1 MLVLLLASVAL
12 AQTPY
17 PKSLPLYFLFNLDAS
32 VRNLGSSIAMHDGD
46 LAIGQWNQA
55 YVTEMGYDLTSS
67 QVLQD
72 ATLASSDVDGSAPP
86 GPVGV
91 DTFGGLSVAWSDR
104 RAVLLASKAGDG
116 QWVRAAELGSNV
128 GRPTSFQAT
137 ASSDIPEPCRL
148 AALGSASSEQFSAR
162 IVKAAVGPGTLAVT
176 VHLSRQ
182 DGAFCRSVAVFEEA
196 CLPGRGLES
205 PAERLAL
212 DLLVNGTVP
221 MRGNASVA
229 NGTAGRPWL
238 VQAGPGDPRPDAG
251 YSALLNA
258 TSAIAVGEPGSC
270 RRGAA
275 GPTAAWGSHPLKA
288 AAAAAA
294 RPLWLRTGLVLSD
307 DASFGNALTIS
318 ADALVVGVP
327 DAPGGGAA
335 AMLRRGA
342 PFPQR
347 PQAGPGWETASL
359 GSLSDALAVPSAGAA
374 AWQAA
379 MAGATACLAADV
391 NATSALACF
400 EAAHEATMRAAGD
413 AAGGWLRLGWG
424 SSPLAATSDAAA
436 GRLWASRWHNAGTL
450 SPGLVLQAAFPEQ
463 ATSVSTA
470 GWRFGA
476 AVSLRDPLLV
486 VGSPGADTH
495 MLPARATPD
504 APGVAGEVGAAGS
517 GAVWAFEA
525 PARIGGV
532 VPDSLVAVG
541 ALSDGWNWERAAE
554 TSQAFRT
561 LDAGATVDAAS
572 HAAAVEAATQA
583 RLLSGAVARAR
594 AEAAEQAAAS
604 ATASDPSTP
613 QVERRAADPLKWPR
627 PRHDAG
633 ARAGDPA
640 AGAWFRVDGETAAA
654 QRRLGGAAVS
664 VWLSAGAH
672 ATPGGIGL
680 GCLASQGSAGGGMG
694 ASLAS
699 LTKGDTSFIFAG
711 APGVN
716 TVFVTQLRRP
726 VNASLVGVAP
736 AGTRLAQGSI
746 PRCQALEGVVGFDV
760 TSESNAGATL
770 AVSHGTLYIGAPD
783 ASNAG
788 RGATAQPGRVYVKQ
802 FCFETG
808 VVTPS
813 RFPFSRESPGFC
825 SPCSG
830 QHIAPSFSSTAAECT
845 TCLRDLPDLAM
856 AQPPDN
862 FPCAFQCDPGSFG
875 TECRTCSQFQFRQG
889 ASLPPGAIWADA
901 KDVCGWTCP
910 AGFRLLPNATGCEP
924 PPPPAPPLLAAV
936 LPAVEPSSAAG
947 PNASAALSAV
957 AVGSVFE
964 AAFAVPANY
973 DEPAPLLSAKA
984 LLFPAAAMPAVAS
997 PTSAAMAIDVAWTP
1011 VASLSA
1017 WSLATGDELPTTIA
1031 HVSGVQ
1037 AANEATRAAMATL
1050 AAAGGGNATLAQM
1063 IQEGSASVFTARFSY
1078 MPRGFEGAIGLAVGN
1093 GGGWGNA
1100 TLALSLINASV
1111 VAADAALSGPWQ
1123 LDVSASPKAPELAR
1137 SGEIAWPREMLAIPA
1152 SGAAAVAWAPPLGQ
1166 AVFPSLG
1173 LGDFPVPHDPTLQTQ
1188 LCIMAPP
1195 SVLDAVCSTGVLLTL
1210 GKPASSQ
1217 WLPPALQPAQGGWP
1231 LKRVVAIVDDQ
1242 TWSGLDF
1249 ALGVQAPASGAAPRA
1264 RSLVVT
1270 GLRAGMLLSL
1280 AVRERVPNVGWTP
1293 FSEPA
1298 SLRVPPVAA
1307 PTGPAAGSSTSLT
1320 CSFNGTTESAAAHL
1334 EFVLPPGAFAGAR
1347 PTLLWLLRP
1356 LRRCETNATR
1366 LQCWTAPP
1374 SPPALAPPVLATLGD
1389 FERATSGLHPSPT
1402 SERAQLNA
1410 SLGLLGIQVAGNGT
1424 APVASLLGAGGFGR
1438 AVGFQELLPGG
1449 SMDTP
1454 LLLAEPDGA
1463 VRVSLHADAIPGGF
1477 DVAVALVLQNEAGPS
1492 RAGAVAVCSAP
1503 APVAPAAPPAVAW
1516 DSSTSP
1522 GASSPGPDGVILLGR
1537 APSFLGRSPLAG
1549 MRFEAAAVRGP
1560 GMGHSFTGT
1569 ADSRSDLLVPG
1580 SGLDAALEL
1589 SAPPLWALTH
1599 YCGRSSATN
1608 AAALDGPWSSPEAA
1622 TLVPEQHGTA
1632 CVQTSAAVA
1641 PSAPGVPSIVQQQVA
1656 PSVLALMWDAPAQV
1670 GGDRV
1675 EEYLL
1680 QMADSATG
1688 VVAWEQVLTTPLQR
1702 NASAGPADH
1711 TRAVALVGG
1720 VVPSAAARTFRVAAR
1735 TAAGGESQFGPA
1747 LSVVFDRAVHPPGTP
1762 GRLATSPVTHLSGPA
1777 LQLKWRPPLDTGSA
1791 SAPLSFEVQVV
1802 STNASHGVLA
1812 NRSSPS
1818 SSSSSSS
1825 SSPVQQHQQQATSV
1839 LFNSSAV
1846 QCQRVAVA
1854 WHSPATALAAL
1865 AASQAAPLECTAELV
1880 GLQAHAA
1887 FELRIRASNG
1897 AGPGP
1902 WSASSELVVTG
1913 PPAPPTPPRVWA
1925 TQRSGQSWIEAC
1937 WLPGSSDGGSPVTS
1951 FALSATVARHSPALA
1966 AFANETLFG
1975 GIQARIAWKGVAP
1988 QSLSSADAWLE
1999 PVQVGAV
2006 SVAQGMAAGVLQ
2018 SGGSASQAGAMS
2030 AGAGAGSDSLGAQ
2043 QCAHVRGLPGA
2054 SVVHIAVA
2062 ATTAAGTS
2070 AVSAA
2075 AHEDAVA
2082 MAAESDADHR
2092 RFGLALTALAAPPGS
2107 VSELTVL
2114 PANNSSGSS
2123 LGLAELVFRCP
2134 VDWGGGAWLDAPGLR
2149 LWLHPASQAARNASC
2164 AGARAEGHS
2173 ELPSEVH
2180 VVDVPP
2186 WAIELV
2192 NGSTSSQLVAGDEA
2206 VPAWQLT
2213 LERAEEAPSSVAL
2226 SGMSP
2231 FTLAPQGRA
2240 EAARFV
2246 VALPAKFEL
2255 TPGLI
2260 GPACPAGPSGTEP
2273 SLFESAWAP
2282 ANPPARAAAV
2292 HAGVSALG
2300 SSESLFAIRLSSPT
2314 AASGVGARARLVA
2327 ASEDASLDVALHP
2340 STEASLVVSWHGVSE
2355 RAAAGHDIVA
2365 YRVRA
2370 ATLRAGPGSGNSTSS
2385 SALVSLEDLQLAARA
2400 VPLSDWLPVDT
2411 VSAPSGADA
2420 WRTSATVRL
2429 APLSYPESSS
2439 HPVAAAS
2446 SAALPWAKLLHDG
2459 QALGG
2464 PSVPTSTVLGVTVT
2478 VVTANGVEL
2487 ASIPSADEAL
2497 RSGDA
2502 AALGLAFARCSPSAA
2517 VLASAPGHAYTAA
2530 TGARQAALAEAGEAA
2545 PVLAGAPP
2553 PAQPV
2558 PWLRSAGGASADT
2571 ASGAGFGIL
2580 ARVPQSLWAMA
2591 ERSPTAAC
2599 LAAAV
2604 RSGALPEDV
2613 DLPDAG
2619 LQNATMCELQAGV
2632 WLHGASGQ
2640 QLAPARGPDLLLA
2653 LPLAA
2658 GSDAW
2663 APSSSPSRSALSLG
2677 AAGMPA
2683 AVLSLD
2689 PADLNASAAGR
2700 SAALAVT
2707 GTAHASSATLLW
2719 RLAMTTAA
2727 SSMPPAELPWVLAVT
2742 SSGNPGSLNLT
2753 ANASDPSAHAAAPP
2767 LRNMSAAA
2775 VADSALG
2782 VAVSWSLPAFAPASL
2797 ASSAVAVCAVDLG
2810 DAAASL
2816 PRGGA
2821 LDDAAASVAAA
2832 LYRNATSQSGEAA
2845 DVPAGARAFCPAN
2858 GQAILVAPDAG
2869 APAVLWGLRP
2879 GRAYA
2884 IVASALHHGT
2894 QHTTARV
2901 SVPAAVAWKS
2911 PVLQS
2916 QPWPPARPLLV
2927 AVQGVGATSAALR
2940 VLPHPDTGSAP
2951 ALSSVSCRV
2960 QVVGDGGEWVA
2971 AAEART
2977 RELPFPA
2984 PVLVVSGLRAG
2995 TTYRGMCRVLS
3006 SAGASPE
3013 RPSASFR
3020 TALPDPASEPQNV
3033 VVLPET
3039 LELPEAVHACAAGA
3053 ALSSSA
3059 GNSSTAGLQARARGP
3074 TWMSLRWDPPATDG
3088 GSDVL
3093 SYVVVVSCEES
3104 RTLGSDAAAGAWGSA
3119 TSAGVPSS
3127 LSSGFASGTAT
3138 RGVRVGN
3145 VTRAVLRGLPAGCS
3159 ATVTVAAVTAAGR
3172 GSAAVAASGL
3182 RLPLPPAEA
3191 LALPGVDAAS
3201 VRLEA
3206 PSAGPGPLLVAKW
3219 APGPHALRLGVA
3231 SQAFVLLLNRTLQPG
3246 LPPAGNPGGD
3256 AVWAKDPPSL
3266 FALVNAAPAA
3276 RAAAWAAEAVTR
3288 ASGSECGVSEV
3299 GCLGQVPAQLP
3310 SGAAAAAALQPA
3322 AWLGEYGES
3331 IAGALATAAQANGV
3345 CGAARDSDG
3354 VGWAVQGLDAS
3365 ASLEWSHTVPS
3376 ATARARYALSVA
3388 HARSAAS
3395 VAAFSAEAA
3404 AIQASLV
3411 RGVRPAFPP
3420 AVELGLAAALAAG
3433 GLERGEAAG
3442 NATAVT
3448 RDAVPPGPVGRPA
3461 LAASAGPDCLD
3472 LAWAVPET
3480 HGRPV
3485 IGYAVRIEDAEA
3497 AATEAA
3503 VRRAPFPWNSS
3514 VTPDGVVWGPHAR
3527 LAPPPLSILTVL
3539 PADRNLSD
3547 AVRAAAAALGEAS
3560 PLAALPAPRT
3570 LEQGD
3575 TGVPLSAGFQQSPSP
3590 EGAHSVRICGLRQF
3604 RSYEVSVVA
3613 ISVAGVGT
3621 FHEAPAS
3628 LPLSTEASVPPGPV
3642 RSLRVADLRVV
3653 ADAVGVATKAEGG
3666 HFLRETRSVWTENSP
3681 EDRARAWDTWQ
3692 NALPLSALAAAPP
3705 AWGKNA
3711 LGPLREAAP
3720 VALVSWLPPVSLGGS
3735 PLLCY
3740 EVSVRAVGVVADPCG
3755 SGPGRKACAP
3765 GEDGRPSSGVAS
3777 MWSAG
3782 DRSWDS
3788 LVQQALGPGAGPAA
3802 NAIVSPRDSDG
3813 KAPETISDA
3822 MSLLFKAGLSG
3833 SALWPDDAH
3842 EGESA
3847 QAPQIWPQSA
3857 VPVTGTP
3864 ESGLQIS
3871 SNTTMGPGD
3880 AWAAE
3885 WGTGSPTSRA
3895 PLPPGV
3901 AAWARLLTRAP
3912 EDKAATT
3919 PASEPMWRP
3928 VTCVQQPWATLALPP
3943 SGALEVRVRAIAV
3956 EGLWTVSVPEARTL
3970 AVGLPK
3976 SDLARLQAQPEPRAR
3991 RLDPALPSSGDQPPG
4006 VVRLPLGDLRPIPN
4020 LTLEKALS
4028 VPAFGASDD
4037 PTPASWRQAS
4047 DSRRR
4052 MSLWPTAVLVP
4063 QHTQATD
4070 VVRVITPPTRPWRP
4084 MAAVAINA
4092 EAEALSVRAAPPRYS
4107 GGCAV
4112 AETTVSYSRGEVSG
4126 RLTAEGSPAVDPSLV
4141 HGATFV
4147 DRCGL
4152 PGASPRFC
4160 NSSAAPPAFS
4170 SVTGSSST
4178 GLNNGGLVEPR
4189 FGGPLLRLG
4198 LQAGGRLY
4206 RAQLVSVHT
4215 TAASQAGATD
4225 SGPLLVT
4232 STAAAPPSEPRGL
4245 AFVPE
4250 LASPV
4255 ALGLRVLPPA
4265 DNGGRTI
4272 QGYIVN
4278 LAGAGSE
4285 TVSAVFDSPANDS
4298 AALPLTMVVG
4308 DLQPSSE
4315 YTASVAAFT
4324 SGLVGPA
4331 ITPGKAS
4338 TPDPIPCPGACSGN
4352 GACHAWNG
4360 KCTCNASVVGASC
4373 DKLAGLLVVAQMG
4386 DLPSSWDPW
4395 ETAAALAFA
4404 IGAPAGRVIGLL
4416 GRASPGMREVGVL
4429 LLAAEYSM
4437 ETNSL
4442 AGSEGAQSGGDG
4454 RRALAAADWTFS
4466 SGEPYS
4472 PAAAVRLLRSTLRLT
4487 PRRLAGV
4494 GIAGLLLPPEGAG
4507 GASGLMPSSAWTES
4521 LEAPVAVPAVS
4532 CSERS
4537 GCGECMS
4544 DQACGWCLSDDRCVA
4559 GTGLGAVSYLAPDN
4573 GVDGRC
4579 TPRLGSPGGTP
4590 SSAMERWWLHVDAP
4604 TTAQR
4609 ACPTPCSSLQG
4620 CNVCAARDDCVWCET
4635 LGQCASRASMG
4646 IDVDLSGVIQ
4656 NPQLV
4661 GSVSDGSSPSRAPS
4675 IAGSGT
4681 CGRAVVKPGLC
4692 AATRCSSNHNLY
4704 HCVADPVCGWC
4715 DVPPAGQLPCSPGTS
4730 FGPTEGSAPCS
4741 SGTYYH
4747 RTRISCSG
4755 SSCADCLSQ
4764 SACGWCEST
4773 QQCGSASLITGF
4785 PSAGH
4790 CSNWVA
4796 PVNALLSGVPDS
4808 MIRTSARALRAAP
4821 FDAVAVSEADANAGP
4836 MRSDRALAAN
4846 STDAAVA
4853 ARGLADAVAF
4863 PRGAYYGSV
4872 DSISLHCPASTLPG
4886 DSICRPF
4893 KSCGDCLGQA
4903 KSLGCAWCDNP
4914 AGAPFCTSLV
4924 AGQTLCSADSRVGA
4938 SDSNRGAPVL
4948 GSATHPD
4955 LTQSRCP
4962 MLCPQAAVLSA
4973 KEGTIQFGSLLDA
4986 QASPFESVYRPSEIS
5001 SCSWFIKPAPTTR
5014 QSDGQPIETLIASVK
5029 VITFALGRGDGII
5042 VFDGLG
5048 PVESSQVLAVF
5059 VNASTTTATTVGSQA
5074 ASVAGPAAA
5083 PQSRGRTLSAAAP
5096 AHAPAPAP
5104 ATVGDLPDWLRASL
5118 DSAASG
5124 RARLPLAHSARGGIE
5139 VGRFSIPDSTPVF
5152 TGPGAVTAQAGG
5164 DLRLVMAV
5172 GTGGGGWGFRAT
5184 HTATQVSY
5192 TELQIVL
5199 QATGFTLLAC
5209 VILLAAFLI
5218 VSNIRRRAAQRA
5230 LAVQEAAAGAGADDR
5245 VPPRVA
5251 MSQDLIDA
5259 FPVFVFQKGKLEG
5272 TPLEPRKAASATDGG
5287 TAGTTPSAPG
5297 QGTPASAQGRDGAS
5311 GEEAGGVGDA
5321 GAGAGSAA
5329 AGAPPP
5335 IRIPVSPVG
5344 QGPAQACPPAPVA
5357 PAPAEEEEAPS
5368 CAVCMCEYEDGEQVR
5383 TLACNHSFHC
5393 KCIDGWMAENGT
5405 CPMCRSDTLEMAV
5418 MLLSLTEAGVASPIR
5433 IREDVPLVDADHVP
5447 RVPLLER
5454 LAREGAFSWLGSGHA
5469 DDSGRES
5476 SDDEGDGD
5484 QQDSDAEDDHVAPGA
5499 RAAGGDAVP
5508 LQRSSSSPP
5517 AAALLPGAAVPPL
5530 SQAPRAAVVN
5540 PLLGSTQHARERGN
5554 PGILRQRGAS
5564 ARVLT
5569 NPSRVALPRP
5579 PPPAAAPGP
5588 AERGGSDASARQV
5601 LASRHQGAAGDAPA
5615 SGIINPMY
5623 R

>member
-91 DTFGGLSVAWSDR
+91 DAFGGLSVAWSDR

-128 GRPTSFQAT
+128 GRPTSLQAT
-137 ASSDIPEPCRL
+137 ASSDIPEHCRL

-342 PFPQR
+342 PLPQR

-379 MAGATACLAADV
+379 VAGASACLAADV

-400 EAAHEATMRAAGD
+400 ETAHEATMRAAGD
-413 AAGGWLRLGWG
+413 AAGGWVRLGWG

-486 VGSPGADTH
+486 VGSPGADTR

-788 RGATAQPGRVYVKQ
+788 RGTTAQPGRVYVKQ
-802 FCFETG
+802 FCFEKG

-830 QHIAPSFSSTAAECT
+830 QHIAPSFSSTVAECT
-845 TCLRDLPDLAM
+845 TCLRDLPDLAT
-856 AQPPDN
+856 AQPPDD
-862 FPCAFQCDPGSFG
+862 FPCAFQCDSGSFG

-964 AAFAVPANY
+964 AAFAVPANH

-1137 SGEIAWPREMLAIPA
+1137 SGEVAWPREMLAIPA

-1217 WLPPALQPAQGGWP
+1217 WLPPALQPALGGWP

-1249 ALGVQAPASGAAPRA
+1249 GLGVQAPASGAAPRA

-1280 AVRERVPNVGWTP
+1280 A
-1293 FSEPA
+1293 
-1298 SLRVPPVAA
+1298 
-1307 PTGPAAGSSTSLT
+1307 
-1320 CSFNGTTESAAAHL
+1320 
-1334 EFVLPPGAFAGAR
+1334 
-1347 PTLLWLLRP
+1347 
-1356 LRRCETNATR
+1356 
-1366 LQCWTAPP
+1366 
-1374 SPPALAPPVLATLGD
+1374 
-1389 FERATSGLHPSPT
+1389 
-1402 SERAQLNA
+1402 LNA

-1735 TAAGGESQFGPA
+1735 TAAGGESLFGPA

-1812 NRSSPS
+1812 NRSSP
-1818 SSSSSSS
+1818 SSSSSS

-1902 WSASSELVVTG
+1902 WSASSEQVVTG

-2054 SVVHIAVA
+2054 SVVHVAVA

-2070 AVSAA
+2070 AVSAT

-2114 PANNSSGSS
+2114 PANSSGSS

-2134 VDWGGGAWLDAPGLR
+2134 VDWGGGTWLDAPGLR

-2192 NGSTSSQLVAGDEA
+2192 NGSTSSQLVAGDA
-2206 VPAWQLT
+2206 
-2213 LERAEEAPSSVAL
+2213 
-2226 SGMSP
+2226 
-2231 FTLAPQGRA
+2231 
-2240 EAARFV
+2240 
-2246 VALPAKFEL
+2246 
-2255 TPGLI
+2255 
-2260 GPACPAGPSGTEP
+2260 
-2273 SLFESAWAP
+2273 
-2282 ANPPARAAAV
+2282 
-2292 HAGVSALG
+2292 
-2300 SSESLFAIRLSSPT
+2300 
-2314 AASGVGARARLVA
+2314 
-2327 ASEDASLDVALHP
+2327 
-2340 STEASLVVSWHGVSE
+2340 STEAALVVSWHGVSE

-2517 VLASAPGHAYTAA
+2517 VLASASGHAYTAA

-2545 PVLAGAPP
+2545 P
-2553 PAQPV
+2553 
-2558 PWLRSAGGASADT
+2558 
-2571 ASGAGFGIL
+2571 
-2580 ARVPQSLWAMA
+2580 
-2591 ERSPTAAC
+2591 
-2599 LAAAV
+2599 
-2604 RSGALPEDV
+2604 
-2613 DLPDAG
+2613 
-2619 LQNATMCELQAGV
+2619 
-2632 WLHGASGQ
+2632 
-2640 QLAPARGPDLLLA
+2640 
-2653 LPLAA
+2653 
-2658 GSDAW
+2658 
-2663 APSSSPSRSALSLG
+2663 
-2677 AAGMPA
+2677 
-2683 AVLSLD
+2683 
-2689 PADLNASAAGR
+2689 
-2700 SAALAVT
+2700 
-2707 GTAHASSATLLW
+2707 
-2719 RLAMTTAA
+2719 
-2727 SSMPPAELPWVLAVT
+2727 
-2742 SSGNPGSLNLT
+2742 
-2753 ANASDPSAHAAAPP
+2753 
-2767 LRNMSAAA
+2767 
-2775 VADSALG
+2775 
-2782 VAVSWSLPAFAPASL
+2782 
-2797 ASSAVAVCAVDLG
+2797 
-2810 DAAASL
+2810 
-2816 PRGGA
+2816 
-2821 LDDAAASVAAA
+2821 
-2832 LYRNATSQSGEAA
+2832 
-2845 DVPAGARAFCPAN
+2845 
-2858 GQAILVAPDAG
+2858 
-2869 APAVLWGLRP
+2869 
-2879 GRAYA
+2879 
-2884 IVASALHHGT
+2884 
-2894 QHTTARV
+2894 
-2901 SVPAAVAWKS
+2901 
-2911 PVLQS
+2911 
-2916 QPWPPARPLLV
+2916 
-2927 AVQGVGATSAALR
+2927 
-2940 VLPHPDTGSAP
+2940 
-2951 ALSSVSCRV
+2951 
-2960 QVVGDGGEWVA
+2960 VVGDGGEWVA

-3039 LELPEAVHACAAGA
+3039 LELPEAVQACASGA

-3276 RAAAWAAEAVTR
+3276 RAAAWAAEAVAR

-3433 GLERGEAAG
+3433 GLERGEAVG

-3448 RDAVPPGPVGRPA
+3448 RDAAPPGPVGRPA

-3514 VTPDGVVWGPHAR
+3514 VTPDGVVWGPHVR

-3539 PADRNLSD
+3539 PADRNFSD

-3613 ISVAGVGT
+3613 ISVAGVRS

-3822 MSLLFKAGLSG
+3822 MSLLYKAGLSG

-3956 EGLWTVSVPEARTL
+3956 EGLWTVSVPEARTSAMSQWLPLAWTQGVAEPAGTAPPASSSPSTSSEDSQGGDSGPQTSRRLERNTSEQAPAALPVAQLAGGPRRRGL

-4006 VVRLPLGDLRPIPN
+4006 VVSLPLGDLRPIPN

-4052 MSLWPTAVLVP
+4052 MSLWPTAVMVP

-4112 AETTVSYSRGEVSG
+4112 AETTVSYSRGEISG

-4141 HGATFV
+4141 RGATFV

-4160 NSSAAPPAFS
+4160 NSSAVPPAFS

-4404 IGAPAGRVIGLL
+4404 IGAPAGRAIGLL
-4416 GRASPGMREVGVL
+4416 GRAGPGMREVGVL

-4454 RRALAAADWTFS
+4454 RRALAGADWTFS

-4559 GTGLGAVSYLAPDN
+4559 GTGLGAVTYLAPDN

-4808 MIRTSARALRAAP
+4808 MIRSSARALRAAP
-4821 FDAVAVSEADANAGP
+4821 SDAVAVSDADANAGP

-5083 PQSRGRTLSAAAP
+5083 PQSRDRTLSAAAP

-5287 TAGTTPSAPG
+5287 TAGTTPSALG

-5508 LQRSSSSPP
+5508 LQRSSSSLP
-5517 AAALLPGAAVPPL
+5517 ATALLPGAAVPPL

-5540 PLLGSTQHARERGN
+5540 PLLGSTQHAHERGN

>member
-342 PFPQR
+342 PLPQR

-379 MAGATACLAADV
+379 VAGASACLAADV

-400 EAAHEATMRAAGD
+400 ETAHEATMRAAGD
-413 AAGGWLRLGWG
+413 AAGGWVRLGWG

-486 VGSPGADTH
+486 VGSPGADTR

-640 AGAWFRVDGETAAA
+640 AGAWFRVDGQTAAA

-680 GCLASQGSAGGGMG
+680 GCVASQGSAGGGMG

-746 PRCQALEGVVGFDV
+746 PHCQALEGVVGFDV

-830 QHIAPSFSSTAAECT
+830 QHIAPSFSSTVAACT

-862 FPCAFQCDPGSFG
+862 FPCAFQCDSGSFG

-964 AAFAVPANY
+964 AAFAVPANH

-1280 AVRERVPNVGWTP
+1280 A
-1293 FSEPA
+1293 
-1298 SLRVPPVAA
+1298 
-1307 PTGPAAGSSTSLT
+1307 
-1320 CSFNGTTESAAAHL
+1320 
-1334 EFVLPPGAFAGAR
+1334 
-1347 PTLLWLLRP
+1347 
-1356 LRRCETNATR
+1356 
-1366 LQCWTAPP
+1366 
-1374 SPPALAPPVLATLGD
+1374 
-1389 FERATSGLHPSPT
+1389 
-1402 SERAQLNA
+1402 LNA

-1438 AVGFQELLPGG
+1438 AAGFQELLPGG

-1522 GASSPGPDGVILLGR
+1522 GATSPGPDGVILLGR

-1825 SSPVQQHQQQATSV
+1825 PVQQHQQQATSV

-1902 WSASSELVVTG
+1902 WSASSEQVVTG

-1951 FALSATVARHSPALA
+1951 FALSATVARHSPGLA

-2070 AVSAA
+2070 AVSAT
-2075 AHEDAVA
+2075 AHEDAAA
-2082 MAAESDADHR
+2082 MAAESDADHQ

-2114 PANNSSGSS
+2114 PANSSGSS

-2134 VDWGGGAWLDAPGLR
+2134 VDWGGGTWLDAPGLR

-2192 NGSTSSQLVAGDEA
+2192 NGSTSSQLVAGDA
-2206 VPAWQLT
+2206 
-2213 LERAEEAPSSVAL
+2213 
-2226 SGMSP
+2226 
-2231 FTLAPQGRA
+2231 
-2240 EAARFV
+2240 
-2246 VALPAKFEL
+2246 
-2255 TPGLI
+2255 
-2260 GPACPAGPSGTEP
+2260 
-2273 SLFESAWAP
+2273 
-2282 ANPPARAAAV
+2282 
-2292 HAGVSALG
+2292 
-2300 SSESLFAIRLSSPT
+2300 
-2314 AASGVGARARLVA
+2314 
-2327 ASEDASLDVALHP
+2327 
-2340 STEASLVVSWHGVSE
+2340 STEAALVVSWHGVSE

-2365 YRVRA
+2365 YRVRV

-2689 PADLNASAAGR
+2689 PADQNASAAGR

-2845 DVPAGARAFCPAN
+2845 AASAGARAFCPAN
-2858 GQAILVAPDAG
+2858 GQAALVAPDAG

-2894 QHTTARV
+2894 QHATARV
-2901 SVPAAVAWKS
+2901 SVPAAVAWKT

-3039 LELPEAVHACAAGA
+3039 LELPEAVQACASGA

-3276 RAAAWAAEAVTR
+3276 RAAAWAAEAVAR

-3433 GLERGEAAG
+3433 GLERGEAVG

-3448 RDAVPPGPVGRPA
+3448 RDAAPPGPVGRPA

-3514 VTPDGVVWGPHAR
+3514 VTPDGVVWGPHVR

-3539 PADRNLSD
+3539 PADRNFSD

-3613 ISVAGVGT
+3613 ISVAGVRS

-3822 MSLLFKAGLSG
+3822 MSLLYKAGLSG

-3956 EGLWTVSVPEARTL
+3956 EGLWTVSVPEARTSAMSQWLPLAWTQGVAEPAGTAPPASSSPSTSSEDSQGGDSGPQTSRRLERNTSEQAPAALPVAQLAGEPRRRGL

-4006 VVRLPLGDLRPIPN
+4006 VVSLPLGDLRPIPN

-4052 MSLWPTAVLVP
+4052 MSLWPTAVMVP

-4112 AETTVSYSRGEVSG
+4112 AETTVSYSRGEISG

-4141 HGATFV
+4141 RGATFV

-4404 IGAPAGRVIGLL
+4404 IGAPAGRAIGLL
-4416 GRASPGMREVGVL
+4416 GRAGPGMREVGVL

-4808 MIRTSARALRAAP
+4808 MIRSSARALRAAP
-4821 FDAVAVSEADANAGP
+4821 SDAVAVSDADANAGP

-5508 LQRSSSSPP
+5508 LQRSSSSLP
-5517 AAALLPGAAVPPL
+5517 ATALLPGAAVPPL

-5540 PLLGSTQHARERGN
+5540 PLLGSTQHAHERGN

>member
-1 MLVLLLASVAL
+1 M
-12 AQTPY
+12 
-17 PKSLPLYFLFNLDAS
+17 
-32 VRNLGSSIAMHDGD
+32 
-46 LAIGQWNQA
+46 
-55 YVTEMGYDLTSS
+55 
-67 QVLQD
+67 
-72 ATLASSDVDGSAPP
+72 
-86 GPVGV
+86 
-91 DTFGGLSVAWSDR
+91 
-104 RAVLLASKAGDG
+104 
-116 QWVRAAELGSNV
+116 
-128 GRPTSFQAT
+128 
-137 ASSDIPEPCRL
+137 
-148 AALGSASSEQFSAR
+148 
-162 IVKAAVGPGTLAVT
+162 
-176 VHLSRQ
+176 
-182 DGAFCRSVAVFEEA
+182 
-196 CLPGRGLES
+196 
-205 PAERLAL
+205 
-212 DLLVNGTVP
+212 
-221 MRGNASVA
+221 
-229 NGTAGRPWL
+229 
-238 VQAGPGDPRPDAG
+238 
-251 YSALLNA
+251 
-258 TSAIAVGEPGSC
+258 
-270 RRGAA
+270 
-275 GPTAAWGSHPLKA
+275 
-288 AAAAAA
+288 
-294 RPLWLRTGLVLSD
+294 
-307 DASFGNALTIS
+307 
-318 ADALVVGVP
+318 
-327 DAPGGGAA
+327 
-335 AMLRRGA
+335 
-342 PFPQR
+342 
-347 PQAGPGWETASL
+347 
-359 GSLSDALAVPSAGAA
+359 
-374 AWQAA
+374 
-379 MAGATACLAADV
+379 
-391 NATSALACF
+391 
-400 EAAHEATMRAAGD
+400 
-413 AAGGWLRLGWG
+413 
-424 SSPLAATSDAAA
+424 
-436 GRLWASRWHNAGTL
+436 
-450 SPGLVLQAAFPEQ
+450 
-463 ATSVSTA
+463 
-470 GWRFGA
+470 
-476 AVSLRDPLLV
+476 
-486 VGSPGADTH
+486 
-495 MLPARATPD
+495 
-504 APGVAGEVGAAGS
+504 
-517 GAVWAFEA
+517 
-525 PARIGGV
+525 
-532 VPDSLVAVG
+532 
-541 ALSDGWNWERAAE
+541 
-554 TSQAFRT
+554 
-561 LDAGATVDAAS
+561 
-572 HAAAVEAATQA
+572 
-583 RLLSGAVARAR
+583 
-594 AEAAEQAAAS
+594 
-604 ATASDPSTP
+604 
-613 QVERRAADPLKWPR
+613 
-627 PRHDAG
+627 
-633 ARAGDPA
+633 
-640 AGAWFRVDGETAAA
+640 
-654 QRRLGGAAVS
+654 
-664 VWLSAGAH
+664 
-672 ATPGGIGL
+672 
-680 GCLASQGSAGGGMG
+680 
-694 ASLAS
+694 
-699 LTKGDTSFIFAG
+699 
-711 APGVN
+711 
-716 TVFVTQLRRP
+716 
-726 VNASLVGVAP
+726 
-736 AGTRLAQGSI
+736 
-746 PRCQALEGVVGFDV
+746 
-760 TSESNAGATL
+760 
-770 AVSHGTLYIGAPD
+770 
-783 ASNAG
+783 
-788 RGATAQPGRVYVKQ
+788 
-802 FCFETG
+802 
-808 VVTPS
+808 
-813 RFPFSRESPGFC
+813 
-825 SPCSG
+825 
-830 QHIAPSFSSTAAECT
+830 
-845 TCLRDLPDLAM
+845 
-856 AQPPDN
+856 
-862 FPCAFQCDPGSFG
+862 
-875 TECRTCSQFQFRQG
+875 
-889 ASLPPGAIWADA
+889 
-901 KDVCGWTCP
+901 
-910 AGFRLLPNATGCEP
+910 
-924 PPPPAPPLLAAV
+924 
-936 LPAVEPSSAAG
+936 
-947 PNASAALSAV
+947 
-957 AVGSVFE
+957 
-964 AAFAVPANY
+964 
-973 DEPAPLLSAKA
+973 
-984 LLFPAAAMPAVAS
+984 
-997 PTSAAMAIDVAWTP
+997 
-1011 VASLSA
+1011 
-1017 WSLATGDELPTTIA
+1017 
-1031 HVSGVQ
+1031 
-1037 AANEATRAAMATL
+1037 
-1050 AAAGGGNATLAQM
+1050 
-1063 IQEGSASVFTARFSY
+1063 
-1078 MPRGFEGAIGLAVGN
+1078 
-1093 GGGWGNA
+1093 
-1100 TLALSLINASV
+1100 
-1111 VAADAALSGPWQ
+1111 
-1123 LDVSASPKAPELAR
+1123 
-1137 SGEIAWPREMLAIPA
+1137 
-1152 SGAAAVAWAPPLGQ
+1152 
-1166 AVFPSLG
+1166 
-1173 LGDFPVPHDPTLQTQ
+1173 
-1188 LCIMAPP
+1188 
-1195 SVLDAVCSTGVLLTL
+1195 
-1210 GKPASSQ
+1210 
-1217 WLPPALQPAQGGWP
+1217 
-1231 LKRVVAIVDDQ
+1231 
-1242 TWSGLDF
+1242 
-1249 ALGVQAPASGAAPRA
+1249 
-1264 RSLVVT
+1264 
-1270 GLRAGMLLSL
+1270 
-1280 AVRERVPNVGWTP
+1280 
-1293 FSEPA
+1293 
-1298 SLRVPPVAA
+1298 
-1307 PTGPAAGSSTSLT
+1307 
-1320 CSFNGTTESAAAHL
+1320 
-1334 EFVLPPGAFAGAR
+1334 
-1347 PTLLWLLRP
+1347 
-1356 LRRCETNATR
+1356 
-1366 LQCWTAPP
+1366 
-1374 SPPALAPPVLATLGD
+1374 
-1389 FERATSGLHPSPT
+1389 
-1402 SERAQLNA
+1402 
-1410 SLGLLGIQVAGNGT
+1410 
-1424 APVASLLGAGGFGR
+1424 
-1438 AVGFQELLPGG
+1438 
-1449 SMDTP
+1449 
-1454 LLLAEPDGA
+1454 
-1463 VRVSLHADAIPGGF
+1463 
-1477 DVAVALVLQNEAGPS
+1477 
-1492 RAGAVAVCSAP
+1492 
-1503 APVAPAAPPAVAW
+1503 
-1516 DSSTSP
+1516 
-1522 GASSPGPDGVILLGR
+1522 
-1537 APSFLGRSPLAG
+1537 
-1549 MRFEAAAVRGP
+1549 
-1560 GMGHSFTGT
+1560 
-1569 ADSRSDLLVPG
+1569 
-1580 SGLDAALEL
+1580 
-1589 SAPPLWALTH
+1589 
-1599 YCGRSSATN
+1599 
-1608 AAALDGPWSSPEAA
+1608 
-1622 TLVPEQHGTA
+1622 
-1632 CVQTSAAVA
+1632 
-1641 PSAPGVPSIVQQQVA
+1641 
-1656 PSVLALMWDAPAQV
+1656 
-1670 GGDRV
+1670 
-1675 EEYLL
+1675 
-1680 QMADSATG
+1680 
-1688 VVAWEQVLTTPLQR
+1688 
-1702 NASAGPADH
+1702 
-1711 TRAVALVGG
+1711 
-1720 VVPSAAARTFRVAAR
+1720 
-1735 TAAGGESQFGPA
+1735 
-1747 LSVVFDRAVHPPGTP
+1747 
-1762 GRLATSPVTHLSGPA
+1762 
-1777 LQLKWRPPLDTGSA
+1777 
-1791 SAPLSFEVQVV
+1791 
-1802 STNASHGVLA
+1802 
-1812 NRSSPS
+1812 
-1818 SSSSSSS
+1818 
-1825 SSPVQQHQQQATSV
+1825 
-1839 LFNSSAV
+1839 
-1846 QCQRVAVA
+1846 
-1854 WHSPATALAAL
+1854 
-1865 AASQAAPLECTAELV
+1865 
-1880 GLQAHAA
+1880 
-1887 FELRIRASNG
+1887 
-1897 AGPGP
+1897 
-1902 WSASSELVVTG
+1902 
-1913 PPAPPTPPRVWA
+1913 
-1925 TQRSGQSWIEAC
+1925 
-1937 WLPGSSDGGSPVTS
+1937 
-1951 FALSATVARHSPALA
+1951 
-1966 AFANETLFG
+1966 
-1975 GIQARIAWKGVAP
+1975 
-1988 QSLSSADAWLE
+1988 
-1999 PVQVGAV
+1999 
-2006 SVAQGMAAGVLQ
+2006 
-2018 SGGSASQAGAMS
+2018 
-2030 AGAGAGSDSLGAQ
+2030 
-2043 QCAHVRGLPGA
+2043 
-2054 SVVHIAVA
+2054 
-2062 ATTAAGTS
+2062 
-2070 AVSAA
+2070 
-2075 AHEDAVA
+2075 
-2082 MAAESDADHR
+2082 
-2092 RFGLALTALAAPPGS
+2092 
-2107 VSELTVL
+2107 
-2114 PANNSSGSS
+2114 
-2123 LGLAELVFRCP
+2123 
-2134 VDWGGGAWLDAPGLR
+2134 
-2149 LWLHPASQAARNASC
+2149 
-2164 AGARAEGHS
+2164 
-2173 ELPSEVH
+2173 
-2180 VVDVPP
+2180 
-2186 WAIELV
+2186 
-2192 NGSTSSQLVAGDEA
+2192 
-2206 VPAWQLT
+2206 
-2213 LERAEEAPSSVAL
+2213 
-2226 SGMSP
+2226 
-2231 FTLAPQGRA
+2231 
-2240 EAARFV
+2240 
-2246 VALPAKFEL
+2246 
-2255 TPGLI
+2255 
-2260 GPACPAGPSGTEP
+2260 
-2273 SLFESAWAP
+2273 
-2282 ANPPARAAAV
+2282 
-2292 HAGVSALG
+2292 
-2300 SSESLFAIRLSSPT
+2300 
-2314 AASGVGARARLVA
+2314 
-2327 ASEDASLDVALHP
+2327 
-2340 STEASLVVSWHGVSE
+2340 
-2355 RAAAGHDIVA
+2355 
-2365 YRVRA
+2365 
-2370 ATLRAGPGSGNSTSS
+2370 
-2385 SALVSLEDLQLAARA
+2385 
-2400 VPLSDWLPVDT
+2400 
-2411 VSAPSGADA
+2411 
-2420 WRTSATVRL
+2420 
-2429 APLSYPESSS
+2429 
-2439 HPVAAAS
+2439 
-2446 SAALPWAKLLHDG
+2446 
-2459 QALGG
+2459 
-2464 PSVPTSTVLGVTVT
+2464 
-2478 VVTANGVEL
+2478 
-2487 ASIPSADEAL
+2487 
-2497 RSGDA
+2497 
-2502 AALGLAFARCSPSAA
+2502 
-2517 VLASAPGHAYTAA
+2517 
-2530 TGARQAALAEAGEAA
+2530 
-2545 PVLAGAPP
+2545 
-2553 PAQPV
+2553 
-2558 PWLRSAGGASADT
+2558 
-2571 ASGAGFGIL
+2571 
-2580 ARVPQSLWAMA
+2580 
-2591 ERSPTAAC
+2591 
-2599 LAAAV
+2599 
-2604 RSGALPEDV
+2604 
-2613 DLPDAG
+2613 
-2619 LQNATMCELQAGV
+2619 
-2632 WLHGASGQ
+2632 
-2640 QLAPARGPDLLLA
+2640 
-2653 LPLAA
+2653 
-2658 GSDAW
+2658 
-2663 APSSSPSRSALSLG
+2663 
-2677 AAGMPA
+2677 
-2683 AVLSLD
+2683 
-2689 PADLNASAAGR
+2689 
-2700 SAALAVT
+2700 
-2707 GTAHASSATLLW
+2707 
-2719 RLAMTTAA
+2719 
-2727 SSMPPAELPWVLAVT
+2727 
-2742 SSGNPGSLNLT
+2742 
-2753 ANASDPSAHAAAPP
+2753 
-2767 LRNMSAAA
+2767 
-2775 VADSALG
+2775 
-2782 VAVSWSLPAFAPASL
+2782 
-2797 ASSAVAVCAVDLG
+2797 
-2810 DAAASL
+2810 
-2816 PRGGA
+2816 
-2821 LDDAAASVAAA
+2821 
-2832 LYRNATSQSGEAA
+2832 
-2845 DVPAGARAFCPAN
+2845 
-2858 GQAILVAPDAG
+2858 
-2869 APAVLWGLRP
+2869 
-2879 GRAYA
+2879 
-2884 IVASALHHGT
+2884 
-2894 QHTTARV
+2894 
-2901 SVPAAVAWKS
+2901 PAAVAWKT

-3039 LELPEAVHACAAGA
+3039 LELPEAVQACAAGA

-3182 RLPLPPAEA
+3182 RLPLPPSEA

-3231 SQAFVLLLNRTLQPG
+3231 SQAFALLLNRTLQPG

-3420 AVELGLAAALAAG
+3420 ALELGLAAALAAG
-3433 GLERGEAAG
+3433 GLERGEAVG

-3448 RDAVPPGPVGRPA
+3448 RDAAPPGPVGRPA

-3514 VTPDGVVWGPHAR
+3514 VTPDGVVWGPHVR

-3822 MSLLFKAGLSG
+3822 MSLLYKAGLSG

-3956 EGLWTVSVPEARTL
+3956 EGLWTVSVPEARTSAMSQWLPLAWTQGIAEPAGTAPPASSSPSTSSEDSQGGDSGPQTSRRLERNTSEQAPAALPVAQLAGGPRRRRL

-4373 DKLAGLLVVAQMG
+4373 DKFAGLLVVAQMG

-4395 ETAAALAFA
+4395 KTAAGLAFA

-4416 GRASPGMREVGVL
+4416 GRAGPGMREVGVL

-4808 MIRTSARALRAAP
+4808 MIRSSARALRAAP
-4821 FDAVAVSEADANAGP
+4821 SDAVAVSDADANAGP

-4853 ARGLADAVAF
+4853 ARGLAEAAAF

-5083 PQSRGRTLSAAAP
+5083 PQSRGRTLSAAAH

-5104 ATVGDLPDWLRASL
+5104 ATVGDLPDWLRVSL

-5508 LQRSSSSPP
+5508 LQRSSSSLP
-5517 AAALLPGAAVPPL
+5517 ATALLPGAAVPPL

-5540 PLLGSTQHARERGN
+5540 PLLGSTQHAHERGN

-5588 AERGGSDASARQV
+5588 AERGGSDASARQT